1 MADKLD
7 VTSEPTGPEDEG
19 VYAPDPK
26 PIEADQEGGAAKPAG
41 DPAAEVM
48 GAKQPFADLDKVDV
62 TEKPKPFDLEG
73 KGTTE
78 PEPQPEPEPEPQTPP
93 GFGPD
98 PTFFREPEPAPSAQD
113 DEFKDFDAVR
123 RDPSTAVRDLVQGMS
138 DEETLKEFDAVRP
151 KQPAPTAT
159 PAKPAATEAPK
170 PDLKAIAAKTGKAID
185 EVRREALKVER
196 DSIDKE
202 MQGLRDMETERVGM
216 TMPGLLPF
224 SLSWSGPRSG
234 LSDDDRLF
242 IWNKFTELSAKRE
255 ALDAEI
261 AKIDAKEP
269 GILDKVWPGPTPSKG
284 AIENIKALEGVEK
297 TEQSRSDQWLITQWG
312 KRFWDAAV
320 AAEQSKMIAQR
331 YFESREAIKG

>member
-224 SLSWSGPRSG
+224 LSRGLARDRVSPMTTGCSFGTSSPSCRRSARHSMPRSRRSTPRSPASSTRCG
-234 LSDDDRLF
+234 LGRPRRKGRSR
-242 IWNKFTELSAKRE
+242 TSR
-255 ALDAEI
+255 
-261 AKIDAKEP
+261 
-269 GILDKVWPGPTPSKG
+269 PSK
-284 AIENIKALEGVEK
+284 V
-297 TEQSRSDQWLITQWG
+297 SRRPS
-312 KRFWDAAV
+312 
-320 AAEQSKMIAQR
+320 
-331 YFESREAIKG
+331 SRVPING